1 MVSFEYRCGVAGV
14 LPTYTSKVARNASY
28 ITDPYTK
35 SKAMSHA
42 GVSLLG
48 SQNKQTRDL
57 FLCLPAQT
65 CFEMS
70 PPHGQ
75 PYFTV
80 FIFLVILNI

>member
-1 MVSFEYRCGVAGV
+1 MLV
-14 LPTYTSKVARNASY
+14 TSQTPIQSPRL
-28 ITDPYTK
+28 
-35 SKAMSHA
+35 MHHA

-48 SQNKQTRDL
+48 LQNKQTRDL

-80 FIFLVILNI
+80 FIFLVIVKYMIKIN